1 MSLSETSFDLTE
13 FNRAFLRVDEA
24 CKTSL
29 IYLIDPMVNKN
40 ASSEVPVL
48 QNDIKNF
55 MGSMEALNGWRK
67 QHEDIG
73 LDISA
78 VDKQNLYSYVDNLIR
93 DFLEISERYRQLL
106 DTTNAFITVPN
117 EYFQKKMSILYK
129 QLVRMSTISS

>member
-1 MSLSETSFDLTE
+1 MPLSEISFDLTE
-13 FNRAFLRVDEA
+13 FNRAFFRADEA

-29 IYLIDPMVNKN
+29 IYLIAPMVNRN
-40 ASSEVPVL
+40 ASVEVPVL

-55 MGSMEALNGWRK
+55 MGSMEMLNEWRK
-67 QHEDIG
+67 QHEVIG
-73 LDISA
+73 LDISIA
-78 VDKQNLYSYVDNLIR
+78 DKENLYSYIDDLIR
-93 DFLEISERYRQLL
+93 DFLEISKRYRQLL